1 MNIFKKE
8 GKIKPEE
15 LRVEKITKSH
25 LNFLNGFNSYEKE
38 LESFLKE
45 DALEQQERNISV
57 TYLWFLRENNE
68 LVAYITL
75 SPDCIKLKNINEELS
90 KKFRDKGINYK
101 SLPALKIGR
110 LCVCDNYLRKGV
122 GTLLIQFTIKKAFEM
137 SQSVGCRFIY
147 LDAKRNKDKSKDVIH
162 FYQKFGFEIY
172 KDRNNK
178 ETPMY
183 LDISPFIK
191 ELTDLK

>member
-1 MNIFKKE
+1 MIFQKE
-8 GKIKPEE
+8 GKIKPTE
-15 LRVEKITKSH
+15 LRIEKITAVHK
-25 LNFLNGFNSYEKE
+25 NFLEKFQSYEKE
-38 LESFLKE
+38 LEDFLKE

-57 TYLWFLRENNE
+57 TYLWFLRESNE

-75 SPDCIKLKNINEELS
+75 SPDCIKLKNINQELS
-90 KKFRDKGINYK
+90 QKFRDKGINYR

-110 LCVCDNYLRKGV
+110 LCVDDKFLRKGI
-122 GTLLIQFTIKKAFEM
+122 GTLLIQFTINKAYEM
-137 SQSVGCRFIY
+137 SKNVGCRFIY

-162 FYQKFGFEIY
+162 FYKKMGFELY

-183 LDISPFIK
+183 LDIYPLIK
-191 ELTDLK
+191 ELANK